1 MVQLGGGCFG
11 PIDVIIVI
19 YGETIAACQAHR
31 LDVKPLL
38 DELVR
43 RRKPRPLGCAH
54 LHRSADARALCDRRL
69 RRRAS

>member
-1 MVQLGGGCFG
+1 MTDARRCTVQLGGGCFG
-11 PIDVIIVI
+11 PIDVII
-19 YGETIAACQAHR
+19 AACQAQR

-43 RRKPRPLGCAH
+43 RREPRPPRCAH